1 MKNICI
7 ITAILFFNNFSG
19 LAQNFNEQTPSP
31 PMGWNSWNWFAKK
44 DIDEKVV
51 REVIDAFITE
61 GLLDAGY
68 NYVVIDGGWRDKKLG
83 PNGELIPHPVKFPNG
98 IKTLVDYAHSK
109 GLKFGLHTVP
119 GTHDCGGEP
128 VGGFGNEEIQIK
140 QFVDWG
146 IDFIKLDKCRHSEG
160 WDEELLKTTYLK
172 WSNLIKKNNKDI
184 VLSISAYAY
193 RDWYRENSNMA
204 RTTSDISPKVQ
215 HGAYFDSIPSQFK
228 PYKSVMEIAD
238 ENNQAAKYAGDG
250 FWNDPD
256 MLVTGNQGLTNEE
269 EKVHFALWC
278 IMSAPLMLGNDPR
291 NMSNAEKEIILNK
304 DAIIIARDPTEQ
316 GTKIKNE
323 NGTEIW
329 AKKLKDGRVAA
340 LLLNRSGTNNKTIT
354 LYFDEIGKKNRA
366 KVKDIYSKKE
376 LGFFRNKISKKV
388 EPHSG
393 LFLLLE

>member
-7 ITAILFFNNFSG
+7 IIAILFFNNFSG

-193 RDWYRENSNMA
+193 RDWYRENSNMS

-376 LGFFRNKISKKV
+376 LGFFRNKISEKV

>member
-1 MKNICI
+1 
-7 ITAILFFNNFSG
+7 
-19 LAQNFNEQTPSP
+19 
-31 PMGWNSWNWFAKK
+31 MGWNSWNWFAKK

-193 RDWYRENSNMA
+193 RDWYRENSNMS